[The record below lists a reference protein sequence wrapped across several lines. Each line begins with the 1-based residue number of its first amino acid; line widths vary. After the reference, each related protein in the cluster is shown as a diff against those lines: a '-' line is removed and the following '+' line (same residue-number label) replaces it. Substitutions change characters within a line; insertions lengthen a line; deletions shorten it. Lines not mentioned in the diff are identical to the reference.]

1 VELATKRKTPRL
13 ALDRKES
20 AEALGLG
27 VDAFDRYVRP
37 YIRCVYVGSVRRW
50 AVAELEAWL
59 EASASR
65 SIATAATR
73 DSVAA

>member
-1 VELATKRKTPRL
+1 MEGKRGTPRL

-50 AVAELEAWL
+50 PISELEAWL
-59 EASASR
+59 ERSASR
-65 SIATAATR
+65 AVATAAAR

>member
-1 VELATKRKTPRL
+1 MKPRTTPRL

-37 YIRCVYVGSVRRW
+37 HVRCVYVGSVRRW
-50 AVAELEAWL
+50 PITELQAWL
-59 EASASR
+59 DS
-65 SIATAATR
+65 TTR
-73 DSVAA
+73 PTNPAGARDRVGA